1 MNILSSWNGFNGN
14 FLIYSMGL
22 ISSPDTEVEINSCK
36 YKLILKS
43 IIIL

>member
-1 MNILSSWNGFNGN
+1 
-14 FLIYSMGL
+14 MGLMEIFSYIVWVL
-22 ISSPDTEVEINSCK
+22 ISSPNTEVEINSCK